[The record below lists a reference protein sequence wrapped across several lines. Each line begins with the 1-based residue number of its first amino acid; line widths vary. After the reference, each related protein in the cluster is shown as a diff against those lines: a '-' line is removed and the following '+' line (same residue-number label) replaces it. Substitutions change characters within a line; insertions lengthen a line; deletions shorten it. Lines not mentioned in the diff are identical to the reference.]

1 MNIYYNVF
9 LCEYIRHLKYDMI
22 SKSSGTLFQYFG
34 AVIVS
39 STSAYTL
46 CITRGAAR
54 GGGRRGIYPHI
65 CPPTLKYRGPS
76 MYLSPPHFYHNIYC
90 DWFVI

>member
-54 GGGRRGIYPHI
+54 GRGGGGYIHIYV
-65 CPPTLKYRGPS
+65 PPL
-76 MYLSPPHFYHNIYC
+76 
-90 DWFVI
+90 